1 MKIQFNIAY
10 RLQYGEDML
19 VNVIAPNGQIRSQ
32 RMSSRNDDTATC
44 LLQIDTK
51 GITHLDY
58 YYSVERTGQPVRQ
71 EWTTQAH
78 RLDISFTGIQQYT
91 TNDIWVEMPHD
102 TYLYSAAFT
111 QCVNRRD
118 YSPPAS
124 SPASTILRMKV
135 RAPQLRGF
143 EHLVLAGSE
152 PVLGNWDLSQ
162 AIEMQEIAPNEWI
175 ADIDAEQIH
184 VPTFEYK
191 FVAIPRK
198 DSSSGNNQH
207 PLWETCLNRRMEM
220 PVMRRGEIYEME
232 HHQAFFEICDVHV
245 AGTLIPVFSLRSQGS
260 FGVGDFGDLR
270 LMIDWVAYTGQ
281 RLLQILPI
289 NDTTVNHTWTDS
301 YPYSCISIFALHPQY
316 VDLRQLPPINDKKLR
331 EEMET
336 LRKELNALPQ
346 IDYERVN
353 DAKVRYLHIIF
364 EQEGKEVL
372 ASDDF
377 KAWFRE
383 EDRWLVPYAQY
394 CTLRDKY
401 GTADFTKWET
411 NNQWNEEERKS
422 LTSPRTKAY
431 QEVAFHYYLQYI
443 LSRQMQSAHEYA
455 REKRV
460 ILKGDIPI
468 GVHRQGCDV
477 WQEPRYFNLN
487 GQAGAPP
494 DPFSANGQNWG
505 FPTYNWDAMLQDQ
518 CQWWV
523 RRFQNMQ
530 KYFDAYRIDHVLG
543 FFRIW
548 EIPVGSVHGLLGQF
562 QPSLGLSRIEIE
574 SYGLMFREDFF
585 CRPYI
590 TDEVLLQF
598 FGDDADT
605 VAHYFLEPYQG
616 PYYRFAKKFDTQRK
630 IEAWWKER
638 QASNNAND
646 ADNGTEPSFHN
657 DISDI
662 RDGLYSLHSNV
673 LFLRDHKDK
682 ERFHPRISVQ
692 YDTIYQQLS
701 DSEKQAFNNLY
712 DEYFYRRNTH
722 FWYREAMKKLPRLVE
737 ATRMLVCAEDLGMV
751 PDCVPWVINDLRILS
766 LELQSMPKQPG
777 LEFGRTEQYAYR
789 SVCTIDS
796 HDMPTLRMWWDED
809 TERASHYYHSVL
821 HRRDEAP
828 HPMPGWLVRDVISR
842 NLQSPSML
850 CILSLQDWLGIDEQI
865 RLADASAERINIPAN
880 PHHYWRYRM
889 HVNIEDLLNNHK
901 FCDDIM
907 ELVTQSGR
915 A

>member
-1 MKIQFNIAY
+1 MVNI
-10 RLQYGEDML
+10 
-19 VNVIAPNGQIRSQ
+19 VAPNGQVRSH
-32 RMSSRNDDTATC
+32 RMSVKDEDSVTYFLPIVTEG
-44 LLQIDTK
+44 ID
-51 GITHLDY
+51 HLDY
-58 YYSVERTGQPVRQ
+58 YYSVERAGQTVRM

-78 RLDISFTGIQQYT
+78 RLELSLTGIQQYT
-91 TNDIWVEMPHD
+91 THDLWIEMPHD
-102 TYLYSAAFT
+102 TYLYSSAFT
-111 QCVNRRD
+111 QCVNRREPQAV
-118 YSPPAS
+118 YHKA
-124 SPASTILRMKV
+124 ASTLLRLKV
-135 RAPQLRGF
+135 RAPQMRGF
-143 EHLVLAGSE
+143 EHLVLVGNDT
-152 PVLGNWDLSQ
+152 VLGNWDLNN
-162 AIEMQEIAPNEWI
+162 AINMQEISLNEWI
-175 ADIDAEQIH
+175 ADIDAERLHGTEI
-184 VPTFEYK
+184 EYK
-191 FVAIPRK
+191 FVAVPHTT
-198 DSSSGNNQH
+198 DDNGGAHS
-207 PLWETCLNRRMEM
+207 PMWETCMNR
-220 PVMRRGEIYEME
+220 VMSIPMIRRGEIYEVE
-232 HHQAFFEICDVHV
+232 HNQAFFEIYDVKL

-260 FGVGDFGDLR
+260 FGVGDFGDLK
-270 LMIDWVAYTGQ
+270 MMTDWVAYTGQ

-289 NDTTVNHTWTDS
+289 NDSTVNHTWTDS

-316 VDLRQLPPINDKKLR
+316 ADLRQLPPIEDKAKR
-331 EEMET
+331 EEMEA
-336 LRKELNALPQ
+336 LRIELNALQQ

-353 DAKVRYLHIIF
+353 NAKNEYLHIIF
-364 EQEGKEVL
+364 KQEGKKIL
-372 ASDDF
+372 ASAEF
-377 KAWFRE
+377 KKWFLE

-394 CTLRDKY
+394 CVLRDTN
-401 GTADFTKWET
+401 GTADFTKWKGHQ
-411 NNQWNEEERKS
+411 QWNEDDRKA
-422 LTSPRTKAY
+422 LTSPKTKAY
-431 QEVAFHYYLQYI
+431 NEASYYYFVQYI
-443 LSRQMQSAHEYA
+443 LAKQMQETREYA
-455 REKRV
+455 RSKHV

-505 FPTYNWDAMLQDQ
+505 FPTYNWEEMLEDQ

-562 QPSLGLSRIEIE
+562 QPSQGLTRIEIE
-574 SYGLMFREDFF
+574 NYGLMFKEDFF

-590 TDEVLLQF
+590 TDEVLKNVF
-598 FGDDADT
+598 DTDAEA
-605 VAHYFLEPYQG
+605 VAHIFLEPFQG
-616 PYYRFAKKFDTQRK
+616 PYYRFRKEYDTQRK
-630 IEAWWKER
+630 VEAWYKYATAEDKE
-638 QASNNAND
+638 NADYEEKKENEYQIKG
-646 ADNGTEPSFHN
+646 NL
-657 DISDI
+657 DII

-682 ERFHPRISVQ
+682 EHFHPRISVQ
-692 YDTIYQQLS
+692 YDSIYQQLS
-701 DSEKQAFNNLY
+701 DSDKQAFNNLY

-722 FWYREAMKKLPRLVE
+722 YWYREAMKKLPRLVE

-751 PDCVPWVINDLRILS
+751 PDCVPWVMNDLRILS

-777 LEFGRTEQYAYR
+777 LQFGHTEHYPYK

-809 TERASHYYHSVL
+809 EQRASDYYHDVL

-828 HPMPGWLVRDVISR
+828 HPMPAWLVRDVISR

-850 CILSLQDWLGIDEQI
+850 CILSLQDWLGINEQI
-865 RLADASAERINIPAN
+865 RLADANAERINIPAN

-889 HVNIEDLLNNHK
+889 HINIEEMLNNHR

-907 ELVTQSGR
+907 EMITQSGR
-915 A
+915 